1 MKSPLFK
8 VLIIGIVAVG
18 ASLPAFSQTANPW
31 LEQWYRAKFGRA
43 LPTETAQQ
51 SSAQR
56 AVSPTSAA
64 AASTTV
70 APANTRFEN
79 WYRDK
84 YGRPSPLANVNAPAL
99 HQAEK
104 SSKVNDRKSQT
115 TVNTWFEQWYRDK
128 YGRPS
133 PQEEALL
140 QFGTK

>member
-18 ASLPAFSQTANPW
+18 ASLPAFSQTGNPW

-43 LPTETAQQ
+43 LPAEAAQL
-51 SSAQR
+51 SSTQR
-56 AVSPTSAA
+56 ADPPTSAA
-64 AASTTV
+64 ATTTTV
-70 APANTRFEN
+70 APANTWFEN

-84 YGRPSPLANVNAPAL
+84 YGRPSPLVDPIAPAQ
-99 HQAEK
+99 HQAKK
-104 SSKVNDRKSQT
+104 SSKVTDRQSQT

-133 PQEEALL
+133 PQEETRL
-140 QFGTK
+140 QSDTK

>member
-43 LPTETAQQ
+43 LPKETAQQ

-56 AVSPTSAA
+56 TVSPTSAA
-64 AASTTV
+64 AASTIV
-70 APANTRFEN
+70 APANTWFEN

-99 HQAEK
+99 RQAK
-104 SSKVNDRKSQT
+104 MSSKVNDRKSQT

-133 PQEEALL
+133 PQEEARL

>member
-18 ASLPAFSQTANPW
+18 ATLPAFSQTGNPW

-43 LPTETAQQ
+43 LPAEAAQQ

-56 AVSPTSAA
+56 EVPPTSAA
-64 AASTTV
+64 AASTTA
-70 APANTRFEN
+70 APANTWFEN

-99 HQAEK
+99 HQAKK
-104 SSKVNDRKSQT
+104 SSKVNDSKAQT

-133 PQEEALL
+133 PQEEARL
-140 QFGTK
+140 QSGTK